1 MPPVPAAPA
10 PAIDQQGRL
19 GRQDGAQTIERLTDT
34 INDSPQ
40 QTHADR
46 DTMFIADGGN
56 LGAGDHPLELLTGHQ
71 KQFVAGKTDH
81 FGFQITIQ
89 GVDTAEGANGCP
101 ATDGLQGQP
110 DHPGELARHR
120 RYGGLLAN
128 PVAFKPIKKG
138 CRHVASD
145 DECLMMP
152 SAGRCTTGSNRAMAQ
167 LALSR
172 RKLRSS

>member
-1 MPPVPAAPA
+1 M
-10 PAIDQQGRL
+10 IL
-19 GRQDGAQTIERLTDT
+19 GDGH
-34 INDSPQ
+34 
-40 QTHADR
+40 HA
-46 DTMFIADGGN
+46 
-56 LGAGDHPLELLTGHQ
+56 GAGNDPLELLARHQ
-71 KQFVAGKTDH
+71 EQAIPGKPH
-81 FGFQITIQ
+81 HL
-89 GVDTAEGANGCP
+89 
-101 ATDGLQGQP
+101 GLQGPILGIDAAQGADGGAAANGFQGQP
-110 DHPGELARHR
+110 HHPGELARHR